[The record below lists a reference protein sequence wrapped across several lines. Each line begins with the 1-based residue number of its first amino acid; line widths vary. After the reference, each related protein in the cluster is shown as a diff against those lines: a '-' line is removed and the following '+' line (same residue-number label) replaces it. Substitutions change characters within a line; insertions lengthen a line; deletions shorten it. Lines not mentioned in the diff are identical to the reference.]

1 MRERLAVT
9 WTAKQGLGRDKEF
22 SGSPGRGQKVL
33 SKGRSDLLFFF

>member
-9 WTAKQGLGRDKEF
+9 WTAKQGLGGDKEF

-33 SKGRSDLLFFF
+33 SKDDLIYFFF